1 MLENIKKIESGSII
15 IIDGGGEILYS
26 SFDYIP
32 EINRFLEEIRAS
44 HRISNEIFGVEVYGD
59 YNVVLKKVIIK
70 EYSIYLIEFKDAHEN
85 PDDMPEIKII
95 VNRARE
101 KLNKLVALD
110 LNHNN
115 KEILELSRKLDILIH
130 YYITLEIDLKT

>member
-1 MLENIKKIESGSII
+1 MLENIKKIESGSI

-32 EINRFLEEIRAS
+32 EINCFLEEIRAS
-44 HRISNEIFGVEVYGD
+44 HRIRNEIFGVEVYGD

-95 VNRARE
+95 VNRVRE